1 MVAEKPSVAK
11 MLAEHLSGGRL
22 RTRRGQSRANQIFE
36 FIKYFGP
43 SQQKCKLMV
52 TSVVGHI
59 YGLNF
64 EDGRVRDLSQ
74 LFSTKVQKVVEETT
88 KKLRIVEHL
97 QELAQEAEYLAL
109 WLDCDREGENI
120 GFEVIS
126 LCNEWIP
133 YDNVYRAKFSALTAP
148 ELVNAYN
155 NLDRPDKYAAMSVDA
170 RQEMDLKIGVAFS
183 RLMTRA
189 YLDMAKE
196 KFRLR
201 DQKVIS
207 FGPCQTPTL
216 WFCVQRHK
224 EIQNFR
230 PEEYFTVT
238 VTVSVAGRDLTLTY
252 ADRERVT
259 SKEEMT
265 RMEAAVKQA
274 SNQQGAVILSLL
286 EERKIVKR
294 PVGLNTVTLLKACSK
309 GLGMSPTA
317 AMSAAEHLYTSGYI
331 SYPRT
336 ETTAYPPTFDLHSA
350 LVEQANH
357 PSWGRVV
364 GYLLSSGRID
374 RPEGGR
380 DVGDHPPIT
389 PMKAAPRDEFSKGNE
404 WKIYDYV
411 TRHFIASL
419 HDDCE
424 YMERKM
430 VVDLNGFNFSYT
442 WHEMTDRGFLF
453 AMPWKMK
460 GMALNEANIPARQ
473 LREGMPV
480 AIRGFDCVTEYTKS
494 PDYLQE
500 SDLISLMDKHG
511 IGTDASIPQVFYEYQ
526 LQFTNS

>member
-1 MVAEKPSVAK
+1 
-11 MLAEHLSGGRL
+11 
-22 RTRRGQSRANQIFE
+22 
-36 FIKYFGP
+36 
-43 SQQKCKLMV
+43 
-52 TSVVGHI
+52 
-59 YGLNF
+59 
-64 EDGRVRDLSQ
+64 
-74 LFSTKVQKVVEETT
+74 
-88 KKLRIVEHL
+88 
-97 QELAQEAEYLAL
+97 
-109 WLDCDREGENI
+109 
-120 GFEVIS
+120 
-126 LCNEWIP
+126 
-133 YDNVYRAKFSALTAP
+133 
-148 ELVNAYN
+148 
-155 NLDRPDKYAAMSVDA
+155 MSVDA

-216 WFCVQRHK
+216 WFCVQRHR

-230 PEEYFTVT
+230 AEEYFLVNVT
-238 VTVSVAGRDLTLTY
+238 VNVAGRDLTLTY
-252 ADRERVT
+252 GDGEKVT
-259 SKEEMT
+259 SRQELA

-274 SNQQGAVILSLL
+274 NNQQGAVILSLM

-309 GLGMSPTA
+309 GLGMSPTS

-336 ETTAYPPTFDLHSA
+336 ETTAYPPTFDLHGA
-350 LVEQANH
+350 LQEQANH
-357 PSWGRVV
+357 PNWGRVV
-364 GYLLSSGRID
+364 GYILSSGRID

-389 PMKAAPRDEFSKGNE
+389 PMRAAPRDEFSKGNE

-424 YMERKM
+424 YLERKI

-442 WHEMTDRGFLF
+442 WHEMVDRGFLF

-460 GMALNEANIPARQ
+460 GMALNETNIPARQ
-473 LREGMPV
+473 VREGMPLH
-480 AIRGFDCVTEYTKS
+480 IRGFNTVTEYTKP

-500 SDLISLMDKHG
+500 SDLIAMMDKHG
-511 IGTDASIPQVFYEYQ
+511 IGTDASIPQHIKNVCERHYVDVCGPMGEDGSKGQ
-526 LQFTNS
+526 VG